1 MRGHMSSD
9 RRALRA
15 DAAIAASGAHP
26 HASAD
31 MRVTSTLGGDYPV
44 SDEEL
49 AVLEAFLMPALAR
62 LFDDGKLKPDS
73 KQPQRP
79 AIQDEDCIDTE
90 IRS

>member
-15 DAAIAASGAHP
+15 DAAIAAPGARP
-26 HASAD
+26 HASTD
-31 MRVTSTLGGDYPV
+31 TRITSTLDRDYPV

-62 LFDDGKLKPDS
+62 LFDDGKVKPDS

-79 AIQDEDCIDTE
+79 AIQDEDCIDTD

>member
-1 MRGHMSSD
+1 MRGHVSSD

-15 DAAIAASGAHP
+15 DAAIAAPGTHP

-31 MRVTSTLGGDYPV
+31 MRVTSTLDGDYTV

-62 LFDDGKLKPDS
+62 LFDDGKVKPDS

-79 AIQDEDCIDTE
+79 AIQNEDCIDTD